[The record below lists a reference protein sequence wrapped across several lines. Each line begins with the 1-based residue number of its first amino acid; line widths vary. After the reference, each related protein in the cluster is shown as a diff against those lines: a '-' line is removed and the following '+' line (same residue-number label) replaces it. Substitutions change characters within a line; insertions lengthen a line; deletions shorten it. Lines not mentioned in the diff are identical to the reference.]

1 MPKVI
6 NTPFDDVLNEE
17 VELEQTKSFTSY
29 EDLLGNAENIYKSF
43 LFLKKM
49 FSSSPVFN
57 RILKISKLDGSD
69 NSPIKIEDET
79 NVVIIKNLSE
89 SNISVTI
96 DDNDPFV
103 LFQYEQF
110 DIPYHSGMSISVD
123 GEANV
128 IQIKY
133 EIG

>member
-1 MPKVI
+1 MPNVI
-6 NTPFDDVLNEE
+6 NTQFDDPLNEE
-17 VELEQTKSFTSY
+17 VELEQTKSFASY

-69 NSPIKIEDET
+69 TSPIEVEDET
-79 NVVIIKNLSE
+79 NVVIVKNLSE
-89 SNISVTI
+89 NNISVTI
-96 DDNDPFV
+96 DKNDPFI

-110 DIPYHSGMSISVD
+110 DIPYHKGMNISVD

-128 IQIKY
+128 LQIKY